1 MSASDVVIV
10 GAGHNGL
17 VAANYLA
24 KAGLR
29 LVVVERSDRV
39 GGACV
44 TDEIAPGFKVS
55 GAAYVSGLFRPQIIE
70 DLELGKFGLRQV
82 AFDPQGFCP
91 FPDGRYLLLWSD
103 GKKTAKEIA
112 KFSKKDAAAYP
123 KYEAMWAVV
132 YELVETMC
140 LARPVPIAALGSL
153 LRRPEAEDLL
163 RRLLFYSAEEFLD
176 EYFRTDEVQ
185 D

>member
-1 MSASDVVIV
+1 MVSADIIVI

-29 LVVVERSDRV
+29 VLVVERSDRV

-55 GAAYVSGLFRPQIIE
+55 AAAYVSGLFRPQIIE
-70 DLELGKFGLRQV
+70 DLELAKFGLRQV

-91 FPDGRYLLLWSD
+91 FPDGKYLMLWSD
-103 GKKTAKEIA
+103 GEKTAKEIA

-123 KYEAMWAVV
+123 AYEAMWAEV
-132 YELVETMC
+132 YDLVEPML
-140 LARPVPIAALGSL
+140 LAPPVPIAELVSL
-153 LRRPEAEDLL
+153 LRGPEAEDLL
-163 RRLLFYSAEEFLD
+163 RRLNCSTSTLN
-176 EYFRTDEVQ
+176 RTK
-185 D
+185 